1 MGIEEMNE
9 KQKEV
14 KQKMINELLESFS
27 ANIIKSGKLFDTQS
41 MVNLTFSVLLIFSR
55 EVLIGSIQSFGL
67 QNNRKQLM
75 KDLFGQIKDEVN
87 NAIKRSMK

>member
-1 MGIEEMNE
+1 MGIDSINE

-27 ANIIKSGKLFDTQS
+27 SNLIKSGKLFDTQS
-41 MVNLTFSVLLIFSR
+41 MVNLTFSILIMFNR
-55 EVLIGSIQSFGL
+55 EVLIGSIQSFNL
-67 QNNRKQLM
+67 QSSRKQLM

-87 NAIKRSMK
+87 NAIKRSMV